1 MQPAP
6 DPTGSPRPSL
16 CSGPHQPLSG
26 EADRLQRLL
35 RPLSDVL
42 RSVRVSV
49 YRTRRTPEKTL
60 TNTNKH

>member
-16 CSGPHQPLSG
+16 CSGPHQPLGG

-42 RSVRVSV
+42 RSVRASV
-49 YRTRRTPEKTL
+49 YTARAVRPKQS
-60 TNTNKH
+60 